1 MYRSLP
7 VVKVRADLGILLTD
21 IERNSSVFTIT
32 RRGNPVAVLLS
43 VDRYDELTE
52 LERVERG
59 EA

>member
-1 MYRSLP
+1 MYRLIP
-7 VVKVRADLGILLTD
+7 VVKARADLGILLTD

-32 RRGNPVAVLLS
+32 RRGKPVAALVP
-43 VDRYDELTE
+43 VDRYDELEE